1 MAEDDE
7 WTTKANDVFNISL
20 VTKSEQGP
28 PKTIDSFQPKWTYPI
43 YEEEEIYGYKGV
55 KINLRFNASDM
66 RPHFSYTKGK
76 EVPVG
81 LANKEPTEIKESI
94 EGFLP
99 NVAFAK
105 KADFEQYVQST
116 PDDWK
121 PPGTLISTSEVKDE
135 TYEVWQGSLADPAV
149 LQLVKRIQILVSL
162 FIEGGTPIH
171 TESTDEYEQDPL
183 ERWTVF
189 FLYQKR
195 PIQSK
200 PGQFLHVFAGYSTVY
215 RLYALQPQ
223 DTAAALSTGD
233 FELPAQNAFTDFPCR
248 SRISQ
253 FIILPPFAKQGN
265 GMRLYRQIY
274 KTLLDDPKTF
284 EITVEDPNEDFDVVR
299 DMADL
304 LFLREQPDF
313 KQAVQINTKVEI
325 PKKGAMPKDLVDR
338 KALEVLRTKYKIAT
352 RQFNRL
358 IELTCFF
365 KLPDSVRPTLDIE
378 AAGSKKKTAKAE
390 EDHEYSLWK
399 LLTKSRIYAQ
409 NREILSQLEPDE
421 RIAKLDE
428 TVFAVELEY
437 ALLLARYKTRQ
448 ALQAEEKAGG
458 KKRKLD
464 VNDGSLSGKKPKT
477 EIA

>member
-1 MAEDDE
+1 M
-7 WTTKANDVFNISL
+7 
-20 VTKSEQGP
+20 
-28 PKTIDSFQPKWTYPI
+28 
-43 YEEEEIYGYKGV
+43 
-55 KINLRFNASDM
+55 
-66 RPHFSYTKGK
+66 
-76 EVPVG
+76 
-81 LANKEPTEIKESI
+81 
-94 EGFLP
+94 
-99 NVAFAK
+99 
-105 KADFEQYVQST
+105 
-116 PDDWK
+116 
-121 PPGTLISTSEVKDE
+121 
-135 TYEVWQGSLADPAV
+135 

-200 PGQFLHVFAGYSTVY
+200 PGQSLYVFAGYSTVY

-223 DTAAALSTGD
+223 DTATALSTGE

-253 FIILPPFAKQGN
+253 FIILPPFAGKGN

-284 EITVEDPNEDFDVVR
+284 EITVEDPNEEFDVVR

-313 KQAVQINTKVEI
+313 KQTVQINTKVEI
-325 PKKGAMPKDLVDR
+325 PKKGAMPKDIVDQ
-338 KALEVLRTKYKIAT
+338 KALEALRTKYKIAT

-378 AAGSKKKTAKAE
+378 AAASKNKRSTKA

-399 LLTKSRIYAQ
+399 LLTKSRIYTQ

-448 ALQAEEKAGG
+448 ALQAEEQTGG
-458 KKRKLD
+458 KKRKMD
-464 VNDGSLSGKKPKT
+464 DNDESPSSKKPKT
-477 EIA
+477 ENA

>member
-28 PKTIDSFQPKWTYPI
+28 PKTIDSFQSKWTYPI

-81 LANKEPTEIKESI
+81 LADKEPTEIKESI
-94 EGFLP
+94 EEFLP
-99 NVAFAK
+99 TVAFAK

-121 PPGTLISTSEVKDE
+121 PPGTLISTIEGKDE
-135 TYEVWQGSLADPAV
+135 TYEIWQGSLADPAV

-189 FLYQKR
+189 FLYHKR
-195 PIQSK
+195 PVQSK
-200 PGQFLHVFAGYSTVY
+200 PGQFLYVFAGYSTVY

-223 DTAAALSTGD
+223 DTANALSTGD
-233 FELPAQNAFTDFPCR
+233 FEIPAQNAFTDFPCR

-253 FIILPPFAKQGN
+253 FIILPPFAKKGN

-325 PKKGAMPKDLVDR
+325 PKKGALPKDIVDK
-338 KALEVLRTKYKIAT
+338 KALEALRTKYKIAT

-378 AAGSKKKTAKAE
+378 AAGSKKKTTKAD
-390 EDHEYSLWK
+390 DHEYSLWK
-399 LLTKSRIYAQ
+399 LLTKSRIYTQ

-437 ALLLARYKTRQ
+437 ALLLARYKARQ
-448 ALQAEEKAGG
+448 ALQAEEKSGG
-458 KKRKLD
+458 KKRKL
-464 VNDGSLSGKKPKT
+464 NDNDESPSGKKPKT
-477 EIA
+477 ENA

>member
-28 PKTIDSFQPKWTYPI
+28 PKTLDSFQPKWTYPI

-76 EVPVG
+76 EVPLG
-81 LANKEPTEIKESI
+81 LADKEPTEIKDSI

-105 KADFEQYVQST
+105 KAEFEEYVQST

-121 PPGTLISTSEVKDE
+121 PPGTLISTIEGKDE
-135 TYEVWQGSLADPAV
+135 TYEIWKGSLADPAV

-189 FLYQKR
+189 FLYHKR

-200 PGQFLHVFAGYSTVY
+200 PGQSLYVFAGYSTVY

-223 DTAAALSTGD
+223 DTANALSTGD

-253 FIILPPFAKQGN
+253 FIILPPFAKKGN

-325 PKKGAMPKDLVDR
+325 PKKGAMPKDIVDQ
-338 KALEVLRTKYKIAT
+338 KALEALRTKYKIAT

-378 AAGSKKKTAKAE
+378 AAGSKNKRSTKA

-399 LLTKSRIYAQ
+399 LLTKSRIYTQ

-448 ALQAEEKAGG
+448 ALQAEEQTGG
-458 KKRKLD
+458 KKRKMD
-464 VNDGSLSGKKPKT
+464 DNDESPSSKKPKT
-477 EIA
+477 ETA